1 MRILVLAPQPFF
13 QERGTPIAVRLLL
26 ETLSQAGHQLELLA
40 YHEGEDVDLPG
51 VVVHRIPDLRWIRGV
66 RPGFSWKKLVCDAFM
81 AVQARRLARSG
92 RFEVVHAVEE
102 AAFIAW
108 GLKALYGLPYVY
120 DMDSSLAQQVTDKF
134 PWLGPLGGLLR
145 RAEGRALA
153 HSQGVLAVCQA
164 LCELAR
170 PCVDRAPV
178 ARLEDISLL
187 EETPGQDPPQEVADL
202 DGIKVMYVGNLEPY
216 QGIDLLL
223 QGFGPAQAQAQDL
236 RLVVIGGA
244 EADIA
249 KYRAQA
255 AQLGIAGRV
264 SFLGPRPSSE
274 LGRYLQA
281 ADILVSPRVAGDNT
295 PMKIYS
301 YLDSG
306 KPLLATRLATHTQ
319 VLDDRVAMLVE
330 PEAKDVARGL
340 AALAGDQALRD
351 ELGRQGRRRVRQRYS
366 RRAYQRKLES
376 FYRAVAR
383 AVGQGAAPG
392 RVGK

>member
-1 MRILVLAPQPFF
+1 
-13 QERGTPIAVRLLL
+13 
-26 ETLSQAGHQLELLA
+26 
-40 YHEGEDVDLPG
+40 
-51 VVVHRIPDLRWIRGV
+51 
-66 RPGFSWKKLVCDAFM
+66 
-81 AVQARRLARSG
+81 
-92 RFEVVHAVEE
+92 
-102 AAFIAW
+102 
-108 GLKALYGLPYVY
+108 
-120 DMDSSLAQQVTDKF
+120 
-134 PWLGPLGGLLR
+134 
-145 RAEGRALA
+145 
-153 HSQGVLAVCQA
+153 
-164 LCELAR
+164 
-170 PCVDRAPV
+170 V

-187 EETPGQDPPQEVADL
+187 EEAPGQDPPQEVADL

-223 QGFGPAQAQAQDL
+223 QGFGPAQAQAPDL

-244 EADIA
+244 EADVA

-330 PEAKDVARGL
+330 PEAKDLARGL
-340 AALAGDQALRD
+340 AALAGDQTLRD